1 MQKTM
6 KTEALRKAL
15 ADHGLTQKDLAN
27 KLGVSAQAIT
37 NWLKGK
43 DFPRPA
49 TLLKLAST
57 LHLSFEQMVQTDDV
71 SRPVVAFRKKGS
83 AKTTNT
89 HINKAEE
96 MGMLLKPLVP
106 YLPEQQALRTLI
118 TTPSTD
124 YDKLQAAVLQTRNRL
139 GIGDRA
145 ILGYES
151 LIGEFRNSGAVL
163 VPVMWGAKQRHENA
177 IHIRL
182 PQEDVTF
189 ILLNLDTRLEDFKFW
204 MAHELAHVYTPALAG
219 SEKGEDYADAFAGA
233 LLFPAPCAEACYKA
247 ARKKTSNEGVM
258 RALLKCADNH
268 LISLNTV
275 YQQVKQYAKANGLP
289 ALVIDENNMHA
300 TRNSHTGQL
309 ISEALYDPVPPM
321 PDVYIASCEHAFQ
334 SDFFRALRQMLQ
346 ERETGPSYLQQILD
360 MSIHDAKSLYEELR
374 H

>member
-83 AKTTNT
+83 AKTTNA

-96 MGMLLKPLVP
+96 MGMLLKPLVS

-118 TTPSTD
+118 TTPSTN
-124 YDKLQAAVLQTRNRL
+124 YDKLQAAALQTRNRL
-139 GIGDRA
+139 GIGDQA

-204 MAHELAHVYTPALAG
+204 MAHELAHVYTPDLAG
-219 SEKGEDYADAFAGA
+219 SEEGEDYADTFAGA
-233 LLFPAPCAEACYKA
+233 LLFPAPCAEECYKA
-247 ARKKTSNEGVM
+247 ARKKTSNGGVM
-258 RALLKCADNH
+258 RALLKCADKH

-275 YQQVKQYAKANGLP
+275 YQQVKQYAEANSLP

-300 TRNSHTGQL
+300 TRNSHTGPL
-309 ISEALYDPVPPM
+309 ISEALFDPVPPM

-334 SDFFRALRQMLQ
+334 SDFFRSLKQMLQ

-360 MSIHDAKSLYEELR
+360 ISIRDAKSLYEELR